1 MLNLAFIFHMHQPY
15 YVNLLTQQSE
25 LPWVRLHGI
34 KDYLDMVQILEKYP
48 LIHQTFNL
56 VPSLVEQLED
66 YTDRVVKD
74 KFLELSYKPAKE
86 LTTDDKVFMLA
97 NFYSINVEKVISC
110 HPRYYDLYFKR
121 QAKKDFSTQDYL
133 DLQVWFNLAWTD
145 PYFRQ
150 NIPELR
156 NMVNKARFFSE
167 EDKRVVLDKQLDILE
182 EVIPV
187 YKKFASSGQIEI
199 TITPYYHPILPLL
212 YNTRSAKEANPRTV
226 LPKVNFSYPEDAR
239 AQVESAVKFYKERFG
254 FAPAGMWP
262 SEESVS
268 ERILPFIMES
278 GINWIVADEAILF
291 KSLNK
296 KKRDTALLYQ
306 PFHLK
311 RGKGD
316 LNIIFRDRNLSDL
329 IGFNYHNWKA
339 ENAVEDFMKHLENIN
354 TAFNGKDILVTIAMD
369 GENAW
374 EYFTNDGHDFLDLL
388 YTRLSDSKVIKA
400 TTVSE
405 YLKKSPP
412 SLNIKHLSAGSWIY
426 AEFGKWI
433 GNPYKVRAW
442 ELLAKARQEMENI
455 SKEKPQ
461 GVDLDLAWKQ
471 MYILEG
477 SDWFWWYGED
487 PNGDFDRLYRMHL
500 SNFYTIIKKDIP
512 VCLSKPLEPA

>member
-1 MLNLAFIFHMHQPY
+1 MLYLAFIFHMHQPY

-86 LTTDDKVFMLA
+86 LTTDDKAFMLA

-121 QAKKDFSTQDYL
+121 QAKRDFSIQDYL

-156 NMVNKARFFSE
+156 NIVNKARFFSE

-226 LPKVNFSYPEDAR
+226 LPKVNFSYPEDA
-239 AQVESAVKFYKERFG
+239 
-254 FAPAGMWP
+254 
-262 SEESVS
+262 
-268 ERILPFIMES
+268 
-278 GINWIVADEAILF
+278 
-291 KSLNK
+291 
-296 KKRDTALLYQ
+296 
-306 PFHLK
+306 
-311 RGKGD
+311 
-316 LNIIFRDRNLSDL
+316 
-329 IGFNYHNWKA
+329 
-339 ENAVEDFMKHLENIN
+339 
-354 TAFNGKDILVTIAMD
+354 
-369 GENAW
+369 
-374 EYFTNDGHDFLDLL
+374 
-388 YTRLSDSKVIKA
+388 
-400 TTVSE
+400 
-405 YLKKSPP
+405 
-412 SLNIKHLSAGSWIY
+412 
-426 AEFGKWI
+426 
-433 GNPYKVRAW
+433 
-442 ELLAKARQEMENI
+442 
-455 SKEKPQ
+455 
-461 GVDLDLAWKQ
+461 
-471 MYILEG
+471 
-477 SDWFWWYGED
+477 
-487 PNGDFDRLYRMHL
+487 
-500 SNFYTIIKKDIP
+500 
-512 VCLSKPLEPA
+512 